1 MRPPVNGW
9 AFLYARVACG
19 VAGVPGAVWPGRGAG
34 LLDVPVGGGPPA
46 RRPRRELRSARR
58 LEARPGLAP
67 STGTAAWPS
76 GPSGAHHASGAWWLI
91 GGWARR
97 LVVRPGPSAVSEIS
111 HVIPSRL
118 FQILNLDRWNCN
130 VFRVC

>member
-67 STGTAAWPS
+67 STGTAAWP
-76 GPSGAHHASGAWWLI
+76 W
-91 GGWARR
+91 
-97 LVVRPGPSAVSEIS
+97 VVVCGSAVAIN
-111 HVIPSRL
+111 HQFRMQFPSSL
-118 FQILNLDRWNCN
+118 FKY
-130 VFRVC
+130 